1 MEVDS
6 IFTNVSEKL
15 IWKEITPK
23 GIWKETGRKGGRR
36 G

>member
-15 IWKEITPK
+15 IWKKITPRELQK
-23 GIWKETGRKGGRR
+23 GKW
-36 G
+36 